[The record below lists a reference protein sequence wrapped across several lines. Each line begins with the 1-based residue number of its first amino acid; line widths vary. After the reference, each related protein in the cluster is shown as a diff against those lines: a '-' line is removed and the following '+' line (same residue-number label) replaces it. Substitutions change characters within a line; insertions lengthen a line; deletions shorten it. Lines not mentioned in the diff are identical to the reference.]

1 MILNGVLRPY
11 GEMPDQ
17 TERSIRASVD
27 IEGRGYVLVAF
38 RVAGFADRVRI
49 PEPSPSITRM
59 HSQEQLRFAESTRLQ
74 MAGATPG
81 IDIPKA
87 SDAGRTDGLWRSTC
101 FEVFALL
108 RDGRYAEFN
117 ISPSGQWA
125 AYGFSGYREGMA
137 DLEGPVQVLRAER
150 TGDAFELDAIINWTD
165 WPRIGRIGLSAVIED
180 IDGNLSYWALAH
192 PSDKPDFHHP
202 ESFALALPPRKPA

>member
-11 GEMPDQ
+11 GELPAE
-17 TERSIRASVD
+17 TGRSIRASVD
-27 IEGRGYVLVAF
+27 IEGRSYVFVSF
-38 RVAGFADRVRI
+38 RMAGFGDRVRI
-49 PEPSPSITRM
+49 PEPSPSVASVRL
-59 HSQEQLRFAESTRLQ
+59 QEQLRFAEATRRQ
-74 MAGATPG
+74 MAGVKSG
-81 IDIPKA
+81 IDIPRA
-87 SDAGRTDGLWRSTC
+87 SDVGRTDGLWRNTC

-137 DLEGPVQVLRAER
+137 NVEGPIQVVRAER
-150 TGDAFELDAIINWTD
+150 TDDAFELDAIINWAD
-165 WPRIGRIGLSAVIED
+165 WPRIDRIGLSAVIED
-180 IDGNLSYWALAH
+180 VDGGLSYWALAH

-202 ESFALALPPRKPA
+202 DSFVLTLPPPEPA